1 MTQGKSMMLR
11 TINSKII
18 LSISSIAVLIL
29 GIFSYLVITHQNKQ
43 FTAEAFR
50 GAGIVS
56 DIVTRS
62 TRYDMLMADREGI
75 RRMIRNIGEQP
86 GVERVRIFN
95 KQGKI
100 VLSTNKN
107 EMNNSVDKNSAACSI
122 CHIGQAAAPR
132 QRISFSERTRIIQGK
147 DHRTLAVITPIYN
160 EPDCYNASCHV
171 HPKEQGVL
179 GVLDTRMSLQAVD
192 NTLAGNRVI
201 LIIFTLA
208 AILCLVSISI
218 LFIYKMVVKRLKQLI
233 EAAKKVD
240 LENLDVILPVT
251 TKDEIGFIALFF
263 NGIIHDLK
271 LANNEIQAWNIGL
284 ERKLKEHIEKLN
296 KTREQLIQSEK
307 MASMGVLAS
316 SVAHEINNPLQGIFT
331 YIKLMQKIISTSDE
345 KVGQKKLANF
355 NNYLQLMGNEIE
367 RCGDMVK
374 NLLVFSKQSK
384 LELREANTNDI
395 IRDCLKLLENKI
407 KIQNIE
413 VDMQLQED
421 IPNTYC
427 DVKQIEQTLLAM
439 IINSIEA
446 MPRGGKISVSTRGLN
461 NRQVEITIADTGHGI
476 SKENL
481 KNIFDPFFTTKEE
494 AKSTGLGLFVAYG
507 IIREHKG
514 TIEVESELGKG
525 TVFHIKLPVSFPPS
539 PGPHETSAKTFY

>member
-1 MTQGKSMMLR
+1 M
-11 TINSKII
+11 
-18 LSISSIAVLIL
+18 SSIAVLIL

-43 FTAEAFR
+43 FTAEVFR

-56 DIVTRS
+56 DTVTRS
-62 TRYDMLMADREGI
+62 TRYDMLMADREGV
-75 RRMIRNIGEQP
+75 RRMIENIGEQA
-86 GVERVRIFN
+86 GVERARIFN

-100 VLSTNKN
+100 VFSANKN
-107 EMNNSVDKNSAACSI
+107 EINNSVDKNSAACSI
-122 CHIGQAAAPR
+122 CHVGQATAPR
-132 QRISFSERTRIIQGK
+132 QRISFPERTRIIRGK

-160 EPDCYNASCHV
+160 EPDCYNASCHT
-171 HPKEQGVL
+171 HPQEQRVL
-179 GVLDTRMSLQAVD
+179 GVLDTWMSLQDAD
-192 NTLAGNRVI
+192 NKLKRNRLI

-208 AILCLVSISI
+208 AILCLSLISI
-218 LFIYKMVVKRLKQLI
+218 LFIYKLVIKRLKQLI
-233 EAAKKVD
+233 HAAKKVD
-240 LENLDVILPVT
+240 LENLDVILPVK

-331 YIKLMQKIISTSDE
+331 YIKLMQKIISGRDE
-345 KVGQKKLANF
+345 KIDQKKLANF

-384 LELREANTNDI
+384 LEIREANTNDI

-413 VDMQLQED
+413 IDMQLQED
-421 IPNTYC
+421 ILNTYC

-446 MPRGGKISVSTRGLN
+446 MPGGGKISISTRSLN

-481 KNIFDPFFTTKEE
+481 KNIFDPFFSTKEE

-539 PGPHETSAKTFY
+539 

>member
-1 MTQGKSMMLR
+1 MTQGKSMKLR

-62 TRYDMLMADREGI
+62 TRYNMLMADRGGVH
-75 RRMIRNIGEQP
+75 RMIENIGQQT
-86 GVERVRIFN
+86 GVEEVRIFN

-100 VLSTNKN
+100 VSSTNKN
-107 EMNNSVDKNSAACSI
+107 EMNNRVDKNSAACSI
-122 CHIGQAAAPR
+122 CHVGQTKAPR
-132 QRISFSERTRIIQGK
+132 QHISFSERTRIIQGK

-160 EPDCYNASCHV
+160 EPDCYNASCHA
-171 HPKEQGVL
+171 HPQEQGVL
-179 GVLDTRMSLQAVD
+179 GVLDTWMSLQDVD
-192 NTLAGNRVI
+192 NKLRRNRVI

-208 AILCLVSISI
+208 AILCLASISV
-218 LFIYKMVVKRLKQLI
+218 LFIYKLVVKRLKQLI
-233 EAAKKVD
+233 QAAKKVD
-240 LENLDVILPVT
+240 LENLDVILPVKS
-251 TKDEIGFIALFF
+251 KDEIGFIALFF
-263 NGIIHDLK
+263 NGIINDLK

-296 KTREQLIQSEK
+296 KAREQLIQSEK

-331 YIKLMQKIISTSDE
+331 YIKLMQKIIAGRDE
-345 KVGQKKLANF
+345 KIDQKKLANF

-413 VDMQLQED
+413 IDMQLQED
-421 IPNTYC
+421 ILNTYC

-439 IINSIEA
+439 MINSIEA
-446 MPRGGKISVSTRGLN
+446 MPGGGKISISTRGVN
-461 NRQVEITIADTGHGI
+461 NRQVEIIIADTGQGI

-539 PGPHETSAKTFY
+539 

>member
-1 MTQGKSMMLR
+1 MMR
-11 TINSKII
+11 TVNSKII
-18 LSISSIAVLIL
+18 LSMSFIAVLIL
-29 GIFSYLVITHQNKQ
+29 GIFSYIFIKHQNNQ
-43 FTAEAFR
+43 LIGEVFR

-56 DIVTRS
+56 DTVTRS

-75 RRMIRNIGEQP
+75 HRMIENIGKQS

-95 KQGKI
+95 KEGKI
-100 VLSTNKN
+100 MFSSNKKETN
-107 EMNNSVDKNSAACSI
+107 EYVDKNSEACYI
-122 CHIGQAAAPR
+122 CHSAEIPLER
-132 QRISFSERTRIIQGK
+132 LSTSERSRIFQGK
-147 DHRTLAVITPIYN
+147 DYRILGMITPIYN
-160 EPDCYNASCHV
+160 EPDCYNASCHA
-171 HPKEQGVL
+171 HSREQGVL
-179 GVLDTRMSLQAVD
+179 GVLDIWMSLKDVD
-192 NTLAGNRVI
+192 NKLKKNRLVI
-201 LIIFTLA
+201 IVFTLA
-208 AILCLVSISI
+208 AILCLSSISV
-218 LFIYKMVVKRLKQLI
+218 LFIYKLVVKRLKQLI
-233 EAAKKVD
+233 QAAKKVD
-240 LENLDVILPVT
+240 LENLDVFLPVK

-271 LANNEIQAWNIGL
+271 VANNEIQAWNIGL

-307 MASMGVLAS
+307 MASMGILAS
-316 SVAHEINNPLQGIFT
+316 SVAHEINNPLQGILT
-331 YIKLMQKIISTSDE
+331 YVKLMQKVISGKDE
-345 KVGQKKLANF
+345 KIDQKQLANF
-355 NNYLQLMGNEIE
+355 ENYLQLMGNEIE

-384 LELREANTNDI
+384 LEIREANANNI
-395 IRDCLKLLENKI
+395 IRDCFRLLENKI

-413 VDMQLQED
+413 IDMKLQED
-421 IPNTYC
+421 ILNIYC
-427 DVKQIEQTLLAM
+427 DVKQIEQTLIAL

-446 MPRGGKISVSTRGLN
+446 MPGGGKISISTRSLN
-461 NRQVEITIADTGHGI
+461 NRQVDITIADTGEGI

-494 AKSTGLGLFVAYG
+494 VKSTGLGLFVAYG

-539 PGPHETSAKTFY
+539 